1 MGATSVT
8 GVGPGDSK
16 GEWKRENN
24 SGCCGKTDREE
35 IEQVTIRRGCF
46 TRYKCCGTNKYSCCS
61 TVKAKGC

>member
-8 GVGPGDSK
+8 GVGTGDSH

-35 IEQVTIRRGCF
+35 AVTTRVRRGCSI
-46 TRYKCCGTNKYSCCS
+46 RYGCCSTNKYACCS
-61 TVKAKGC
+61 SVKYGGC